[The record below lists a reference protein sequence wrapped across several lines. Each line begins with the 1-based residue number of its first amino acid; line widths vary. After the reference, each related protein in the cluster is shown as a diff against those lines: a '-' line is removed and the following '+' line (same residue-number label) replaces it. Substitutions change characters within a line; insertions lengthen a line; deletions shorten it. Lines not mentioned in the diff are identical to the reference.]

1 MPKPKKADLIQNT
14 KKKSTSSLPAL
25 ASGKPAK
32 AIADYEREKSG
43 GAAKAA
49 AKLVPVKTQEV
60 SKSRASTTGLYAANK
75 EKVVVNNMKPER
87 KVVESRI
94 INDKAKTATRA
105 KIQAN
110 KVLRDSSKQSSKKRS

>member
-1 MPKPKKADLIQNT
+1 MPKPKKAELMQST

-32 AIADYEREKSG
+32 VLADYEKAKKG

-49 AKLVPVKTQEV
+49 AKLVPQKTKEAIV
-60 SKSRASTTGLYAANK
+60 TTGINMGTRK
-75 EKVVVNNMKPER
+75 KVVTDTMKPER

-94 INDKAKTATRA
+94 LSDKAKSANRA
-105 KIQAN
+105 MIQAS
-110 KVLRDSSKQSSKKRS
+110 KVLKKKSK